1 MDSPRQQPHLPA
13 PTTEEVENWD
23 DDDLVVND
31 DNLFLRSSV
40 STAMAATHAPAPCLH
55 PVLQPTKHP
64 IQHVPAPLAIEDV
77 ESWDDED
84 LVVNDDN
91 LFLRNTVTTTMPTTL
106 APSRRC
112 NVIRLQSKPL
122 PTHLP
127 TPATE
132 DIENWDDNDLVI
144 NDDNLFL
151 RSSISNTTTAHT
163 PSHRRNTIRHHAKP
177 QSKRILAPAAAE
189 IENWDDDD
197 LVVNDEN
204 LFLRSS
210 SPTKKNTAH
219 APSRRRD
226 AVDDD
231 FESCCKTPT
240 SHPVSTAAGAL
251 DQPSRT
257 APPPHHLDPFAEALC
272 QVGESAIGSI
282 QDMISKS
289 LPGPIQASR
298 PPPDPTQAQKAAMPS
313 TMRRYRHR
321 RSRTRSSSISLDMI
335 YETDGEDHFFD
346 HGSGTI
352 RACAPHAPAP
362 PAPQASLPQ
371 ASAPQATSPQ
381 APAARAPAQAPSSA
395 PAPAPAPWA
404 PAPQPSAIKASVL
417 QLSVPQGSAP
427 QQSIA
432 KPKKHS
438 PSPPSYLLALPMSCE
453 MTAKTLEADD
463 DDYEAVFELP
473 SDGNYFQLLPG
484 KDNFSSL
491 SPTNRSSPVSP
502 NSPSLSSG
510 ITGESQGRAFDSPI
524 KMSLRRLR
532 TTAPSSQSSIASL
545 RTPTNLSLDRPLST
559 WERLSKPK
567 SKQRLAE
574 ASSRETEPR
583 FLKQPLSVGSKG
595 TARAKGIQV
604 ISPDRTWAPPP
615 PTPLISAKPTQVP
628 HYARDTVASRTARE
642 ITRAQRAPSSGPLAP
657 VTAQREAHLATRAN
671 LTLYPRPPQQ
681 AVYSRKHS
689 KRPKQLK
696 PHLIANL
703 NSSKESK
710 GRRSGPL
717 SWLSA
722 VVPCSNKQ
730 CSVVNGMVFNADTL
744 CWEGNENA
752 LNTFDKAPTHPP
764 RITPM
769 AQHLV
774 REKEAATPPRPALI
788 SNISA
793 TTGIR
798 VVGGMVF
805 DPEQMCWLKAGSQSD
820 TRSDAGDDM
829 DGFDAF
835 DDEDVFKNITDLDE
849 KSASG
854 DKEEGW
860 GSDIKDDW
868 PVGEEFDVGPEFVR
882 REREE
887 EANWRKISEKWAGRS
902 QRDQIKWRWAIR
914 DILAQ

>member
-272 QVGESAIGSI
+272 QVGERHVLH
-282 QDMISKS
+282 MLLHLLLHKH
-289 LPGPIQASR
+289 LCL
-298 PPPDPTQAQKAAMPS
+298 KHLL
-313 TMRRYRHR
+313 RRQLLLKLLLRELLR
-321 RSRTRSSSISLDMI
+321 KL
-335 YETDGEDHFFD
+335 
-346 HGSGTI
+346 
-352 RACAPHAPAP
+352 
-362 PAPQASLPQ
+362 L
-371 ASAPQATSPQ
+371 
-381 APAARAPAQAPSSA
+381 
-395 PAPAPAPWA
+395 
-404 PAPQPSAIKASVL
+404 L
-417 QLSVPQGSAP
+417 QLLRQLLRLGLLPLNHLLSRLLSFNCL
-427 QQSIA
+427 
-432 KPKKHS
+432 
-438 PSPPSYLLALPMSCE
+438 YLLALPMSCE

-710 GRRSGPL
+710 
-717 SWLSA
+717 
-722 VVPCSNKQ
+722 
-730 CSVVNGMVFNADTL
+730 VVNGMVFNADTL

-829 DGFDAF
+829 DGFDAL

-887 EANWRKISEKWAGRS
+887 EANWRKISEKWAERS